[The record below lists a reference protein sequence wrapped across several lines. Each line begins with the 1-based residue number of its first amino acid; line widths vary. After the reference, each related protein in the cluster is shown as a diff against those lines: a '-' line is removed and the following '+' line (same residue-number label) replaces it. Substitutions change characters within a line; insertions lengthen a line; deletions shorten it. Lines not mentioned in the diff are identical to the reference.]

1 MTSPRRSRVGQLASL
16 GFLVAVALFTLAP
29 TSAAQSTKP
38 EDRVVSS
45 LTDCGLGE
53 DTNDLSLLF
62 LIDESGSLQK
72 QDKDNHRVEG
82 TIAALDA
89 LYRLGRDF
97 QDKNIAIR
105 VAIHGF
111 HAEYV
116 KHKTSWIDLDSPDSL
131 EELKRT
137 AETYRTLNTGPWTDY
152 TKALRGAA
160 NELDASGKGCR
171 VLVWFTD
178 GEFDNSVDGILVEKE
193 KVEIRED
200 LCATTGPVDAL
211 RRDKITMIVI
221 GLSNKDFAAEEG
233 KDPPDLSL
241 VRAIASG
248 DKVVSAKFEL
258 GNSECGSLPGTGNL
272 YEADRP
278 AELIE
283 DFARILGDKLFETL
297 EDKELQ
303 DPLPCGP
310 DPNLCLIPF
319 DLGPW
324 ADQFH
329 LVFKL
334 PPSLDGQRV
343 QVFLEP
349 PNLEPILIDR
359 PDGPIHPDLPGISGE
374 SPTVSWRK
382 LHGVRNGPGNVWNG
396 MWHLRFEGPG
406 AHNAR
411 AHYDFINGEVG
422 VELAGRNWIDAT
434 DPSTYSGVGLRLTS
448 GGEEL
453 DCATHRPPIVL
464 AFTGSL
470 GGRTK
475 EHEPLTAGPSC
486 EVPAALLADL
496 LSNGTDN
503 ELKLSVT
510 VTPSI
515 VISGPFE
522 PVEFEASTMELW
534 LQDIV
539 VVELIDEAGT
549 HISHSDPASYESIE
563 VRLFKGGQLF
573 DRGGVDVAL
582 RTAPKDQTL
591 GSATTDEF
599 SDDEPLILPAD
610 LLADALSAKTGQT
623 LLRLDLQVTPQ
634 ILAGEG
640 AGLAKGSS
648 AINLWVHDRI
658 VYVRTNPDGVLDNQN
673 PETFDG
679 HTLTASVGGRPFD
692 NPRAE
697 MSLRLEALI
706 DGGPTD
712 VVQYEPG
719 TEVDIPAK
727 FFVDSFRAAGNTSLS
742 LLTIRVTPTATI
754 AGDSHPGLTPS
765 TIQFPV
771 RSGPGF
777 PVILGVTAADIE
789 DKEAGAL
796 SVLVLGP
803 DQGTG
808 EVKIVSVAPASEELQ
823 GSFTIEEF
831 ECRDLNSGIHTCKTV
846 LDADFT
852 ANQRVELIV
861 TLTMSG
867 TDTKP
872 ADEVREVLWLAEFEM
887 SRPLNK
893 AGFVFELLK
902 LLLLFVLVQVLLRA
916 LFTTRLAKWD
926 GVAPNS
932 RWKTLPVTV
941 GPEGTVSAVGGG
953 ALTVDPTTTM
963 FATELEG
970 RNSTAVID
978 DVHFEIS
985 WLRTFIGERQ
995 ETGFGRSQRA
1005 VIRATASTNHCIAPE
1020 GSEPTK
1026 GTGPSAGLIGTT
1038 FRECW
1043 VLQLPTSAIT
1053 TLATGEPTSAQLL
1066 VLFKPFEGG
1075 PSAAD
1080 QLDEV
1085 SDRLNDVTAREI
1097 PRLIEAGQVDQS
1109 SGAADT
1115 DEVETG
1121 KAGAPGEDDKDDDS
1135 FDKPVADPTNP
1146 FGDYPTSTSDS
1157 PTSTSSGST
1166 EPSEW
1171 DHQVRDPGDPFA

>member
-1 MTSPRRSRVGQLASL
+1 MISPPRSRLGQLAFL
-16 GFLVAVALFTLAP
+16 GFLAAVALFTLAP
-29 TSAAQSTKP
+29 TSAAQSTEP
-38 EDRVVSS
+38 EDLVVSS

-62 LIDESGSLQK
+62 LIDESGSLIN

-111 HAEYV
+111 H
-116 KHKTSWIDLDSPDSL
+116 KTYNRHDPSWIDLDSPDSL
-131 EELKRT
+131 ETLKGFARH
-137 AETYRTLNTGPWTDY
+137 YSSRNSGPWTDY
-152 TKALRGAA
+152 TVALRGAT

-178 GEFDNSVDGILVEKE
+178 GEFDNKVDGILVEEE

-200 LCATTGPVDAL
+200 LCAATGPVDAL
-211 RRDKITMIVI
+211 RRGKITMIVI
-221 GLSNKDFAAEEG
+221 GLSNKDFAAGEG

-241 VRAIASG
+241 VRGIASG

-297 EDKELQ
+297 EDEELQ
-303 DPLPCGP
+303 NPLPCGP
-310 DPNLCLIPF
+310 DSNLCLIPF

-324 ADQFH
+324 TNQFH

-349 PNLEPILIDR
+349 PNREPILIDR

-411 AHYDFINGEVG
+411 AHYDFINGAVG
-422 VELAGRNWIDAT
+422 VELAGRDWIDAT

-453 DCATHRPPIVL
+453 DCATHRPPIAL

-470 GGRTK
+470 GGLTK
-475 EHEPLTAGPSC
+475 EHEPVTAGQPC

-496 LSNGTDN
+496 LSDGTNN

-515 VISGPFE
+515 VIRGPFE
-522 PVEFEASTMELW
+522 PIEFEASTMELW
-534 LQDIV
+534 VQEIV
-539 VVELIDEAGT
+539 VVELVDEAGT
-549 HISHSDPASYESIE
+549 RISRSDPASYESIE
-563 VRLFKGGQLF
+563 VRLSKGGQLF

-582 RTAPKDQTL
+582 RTAPKNQAL
-591 GSATTDEF
+591 GSATTEEF
-599 SDDEPLILPAD
+599 SDSEPLILPAD
-610 LLADALSAKTGQT
+610 LLAEALSAKTGQT

-634 ILAGEG
+634 ILAGQG

-658 VYVRTNPDGVLDNQN
+658 VYERTNPDGVLDDQD
-673 PETFDG
+673 PETFRG
-679 HTLTASVGGRPFD
+679 HTLTASANGQPFD

-697 MSLRLEALI
+697 MSLHLEALI
-706 DGGPTD
+706 DGGPTTVID
-712 VVQYEPG
+712 YDPG
-719 TEVDIPAK
+719 TQRVIPAK
-727 FFVDSFRAAGNTSLS
+727 FFVDSFRAAGDSPLS
-742 LLTIRVTPTATI
+742 LLQIRVTPSATI

-765 TIQFPV
+765 TIQFGV

-777 PVILGVTAADIE
+777 PVIQRVEITDIE
-789 DKEAGAL
+789 EKESGVL
-796 SVLVLGP
+796 SALVLGP

-808 EVKIVSVAPASEELQ
+808 EVTIVSVTPTSEDLE
-823 GSFTIEEF
+823 GSFTIEKQT
-831 ECRDLNSGIHTCKTV
+831 CRVKTGEIVTCETV
-846 LDADFT
+846 LDTDFT
-852 ANQRVELIV
+852 ANRRVELDV
-861 TLTMSG
+861 TLAISG

-872 ADEVREVLWLAEFEM
+872 AGEVREYTIPVEFEM

-893 AGFVFELLK
+893 AGFIFELLK

-916 LFTTRLAKWD
+916 LFTTRLTRWD

-932 RWKTLPVTV
+932 RWKTLPVTI
-941 GPEGTVSAVGGG
+941 GPDGAVSAAGGG

-963 FATELEG
+963 FATELES
-970 RNSTAVID
+970 RNSRAVVD
-978 DVHFEIS
+978 GVQFEIS
-985 WLRTFIGERQ
+985 WLRTFVGERQ

-1005 VIRATASTNHCIAPE
+1005 VIRATAATNHCIAPE
-1020 GSEPTK
+1020 GSEPSK
-1026 GTGPSAGLIGTT
+1026 EAGASAGLVGTT

-1043 VLQLPTSAIT
+1043 VLQVPTGVISA
-1053 TLATGEPTSAQLL
+1053 LASGETASAQLL
-1066 VLFKPFEGG
+1066 VVFKPFEGG

-1080 QLDEV
+1080 QLDEI

-1097 PRLIEAGQVDQS
+1097 PRLIEAGQVNES
-1109 SGAADT
+1109 SGAVDADETRT
-1115 DEVETG
+1115 DGT
-1121 KAGAPGEDDKDDDS
+1121 DRDDDP
-1135 FDKPVADPTNP
+1135 FDKPAADPTDP
-1146 FGDYPTSTSDS
+1146 FDDSPTSTS
-1157 PTSTSSGST
+1157 PISTSSGST

-1171 DHQVRDPGDPFA
+1171 DDQVHDPDDPFA

>member
-1 MTSPRRSRVGQLASL
+1 MTSPPRSRLGQLASL
-16 GFLVAVALFTLAP
+16 GFLAVVALFALAP

-89 LYRLGRDF
+89 LYRLGSDF

-233 KDPPDLSL
+233 KEPPDLSL

-272 YEADRP
+272 YEADHP

-475 EHEPLTAGPSC
+475 EHEPLTAGQSC

-496 LSNGTDN
+496 LSDGTDN

-831 ECRDLNSGIHTCKTV
+831 ECRDLNSGTHTCKTV

-970 RNSTAVID
+970 RNSRAVID

-1020 GSEPTK
+1020 GSEPAK
-1026 GTGPSAGLIGTT
+1026 EAGPSAGLVGTT

-1043 VLQLPTSAIT
+1043 VLQVPTGVVS
-1053 TLATGEPTSAQLL
+1053 TLASGETASAQLL
-1066 VLFKPFEGG
+1066 VVFKPFEDG

-1097 PRLIEAGQVDQS
+1097 PRLIEAEQVDQS
-1109 SGAADT
+1109 SGAVEADEIRTGEAVVNTGT
-1115 DEVETG
+1115 DRDG
-1121 KAGAPGEDDKDDDS
+1121 DP
-1135 FDKPVADPTNP
+1135 FDKPVADPTDP
-1146 FGDYPTSTSDS
+1146 FDDS
-1157 PTSTSSGST
+1157 PTSASSGST

-1171 DHQVRDPGDPFA
+1171 DDQVHDPDDPFA

>member
-1 MTSPRRSRVGQLASL
+1 VTSPRRSRVGQLASL

-1171 DHQVRDPGDPFA
+1171 DHQVRDPDDPFA